1 MTELTSP
8 VECAI
13 DQEATWSPE
22 AIQRLAAALSRR
34 RLMTASFASV
44 ALAGLAGSAGAQT
57 PTAAWS
63 FTDDKGVTIALDTPP
78 ARIVS
83 DLLMAAALWDF
94 GVQPV
99 AVFGWDV
106 TADNTLGV
114 GGGNIDP
121 EAVEI
126 VGNVTEPLNLE
137 AAIAVSPDLFTTFD
151 GDPADPMSYWSID
164 PDLLDDV
171 QAVAPV
177 LAINSNY
184 VRTDLVVTRIGEL
197 AAALGADL
205 ASAEVSAAKA
215 DAEAAAAEFV
225 ATVEANPDLTAIFI
239 YANEDGIFV
248 ANPKVVS
255 DLLYFAELGLKMP
268 EMDVADNEY
277 WDVLSWEQANKYPA
291 DVIFTTE
298 RAPLSIDDLK
308 ADPVFSLL
316 PAVQAGQLA
325 AWNDTHQLS
334 YQGLAV
340 ALRET
345 AAALATA
352 QVLDKG

>member
-1 MTELTSP
+1 MG
-8 VECAI
+8 
-13 DQEATWSPE
+13 
-22 AIQRLAAALSRR
+22 
-34 RLMTASFASV
+34 ASLASV
-44 ALAGLAGSAGAQT
+44 ALARLAGGAAALTPAAG
-57 PTAAWS
+57 WS
-63 FTDDKGVTIALDTPP
+63 FTDDKGVAISLDATPSRIA
-78 ARIVS
+78 S

-121 EAVEI
+121 TAVDI
-126 VGNVTEPLNLE
+126 VGNATEPLNLE

-164 PDLLDDV
+164 PELLDDL

-177 LAINSNY
+177 LAINSNH
-184 VRTDLVVTRIGEL
+184 VRTDLLVARIGEL

-205 ASAEVSAAKA
+205 EGAGVSTAKA
-215 DAEAAAAEFV
+215 DAETAAAEFV
-225 ATVEANPDLTAIFI
+225 AAVEANPELTAIFI
-239 YANEDGIFV
+239 FANDNGIFV

-255 DLLYFAELGLKMP
+255 DLLYFAELRLKMP
-268 EMDVADNEY
+268 ELDVADTEY
-277 WDVLSWEQANKYPA
+277 WETLSWEQANKYPV

-298 RAPLSIDDLK
+298 RAPLSMDDLK
-308 ADPVFSLL
+308 ANPVFSLL
-316 PAVQAGQLA
+316 PAVQAGQIA
-325 AWNDTHQLS
+325 TWNDTHQLS
-334 YQGLAV
+334 YQGLAA

-352 QVLDKG
+352 QVLDGV

>member
-1 MTELTSP
+1 MFGQMGSP
-8 VECAI
+8 VDSRDRSGRGLDAGG
-13 DQEATWSPE
+13 DPAPGDRAQP
-22 AIQRLAAALSRR
+22 AAADDRQLRQRGAGRAGGSRQH
-34 RLMTASFASV
+34 
-44 ALAGLAGSAGAQT
+44 AQT
-57 PTAAWS
+57 PAAGWS
-63 FTDDKGVTIALDTPP
+63 FTDDKGVTIALATPP

-121 EAVEI
+121 AAVEI
-126 VGNVTEPLNLE
+126 VGNATEPLNLE

-164 PDLLDDV
+164 PELLDDV

-205 ASAEVSAAKA
+205 GSAEVSAAKA

-225 ATVEANPDLTAIFI
+225 ATVEADPGPDRDLHLRQRGRHFRRQPEGGLRSPLLRRAG
-239 YANEDGIFV
+239 AEDAGTRCGGHRV
-248 ANPKVVS
+248 LGHPVVG
-255 DLLYFAELGLKMP
+255 AG
-268 EMDVADNEY
+268 
-277 WDVLSWEQANKYPA
+277 EQIPGGRDFHDRAGA
-291 DVIFTTE
+291 DVD
-298 RAPLSIDDLK
+298 R
-308 ADPVFSLL
+308 
-316 PAVQAGQLA
+316 
-325 AWNDTHQLS
+325 
-334 YQGLAV
+334 
-340 ALRET
+340 
-345 AAALATA
+345 
-352 QVLDKG
+352 